1 MAANVMLVSK
11 IFKRILRSESP
22 DEWKEVSI
30 DLSNANLWIECP
42 YHRKYGIGDIGIVV
56 NNVNVATKN
65 ELEETAANFN
75 QQIATVVART
85 EAVEKIQSNL
95 SSKHTEI
102 LAEIK
107 RLPEIIKIELVKEA
121 LSEMVA
127 DMVRE
132 EVRKAMSGEE

>member
-1 MAANVMLVSK
+1 M
-11 IFKRILRSESP
+11 
-22 DEWKEVSI
+22 
-30 DLSNANLWIECP
+30 
-42 YHRKYGIGDIGIVV
+42 GDIGIVV

-107 RLPEIIKIELVKEA
+107 RLPESIKIELVKQA

>member
-42 YHRKYGIGDIGIVV
+42 HHQKYGMGDIGIVV

-107 RLPEIIKIELVKEA
+107 RLPESIKIELVKQA

>member
-11 IFKRILRSESP
+11 IFKRIRRSESP

-42 YHRKYGIGDIGIVV
+42 YHGKYGIGDIGIVV

-107 RLPEIIKIELVKEA
+107 RLPESIKIELVKQA